1 MTRGATG
8 QEGHSAVTFDEFVN
22 AELDGLIGFSAA
34 LAGDRY
40 LAEDILSDALVKAAV
55 HWRRISMADDPAA
68 YVRRVV
74 VTTYLADRR
83 KARRRRTEPTSDMST
98 LDQPATD
105 QIDAVLAR
113 EEVADLIA
121 RLPRQQKAVIVL
133 RYLFDEPDDQIARA
147 LGCTPGTVRSHLSH
161 ARAALRL
168 AAAPSAGSA
177 CHGFR
182 QGSE

>member
-1 MTRGATG
+1 M
-8 QEGHSAVTFDEFVN
+8 TFDEFVN
-22 AELDGLIGFSAA
+22 AELDGLISFATA

-40 LAEDILSDALVKAAV
+40 LAEDILSDALVKVAV
-55 HWRRISMADDPAA
+55 HWRRVSMADDRVA

-98 LDQPATD
+98 LDRPTTD
-105 QIDAVLAR
+105 QADVVVAR

-133 RYLFDEPDDQIARA
+133 RYLFDEPDDQIARV

-168 AAAPSAGSA
+168 AVTASA
-177 CHGFR
+177 CPGFR
-182 QGSE
+182 PGSE

>member
-1 MTRGATG
+1 M
-8 QEGHSAVTFDEFVN
+8 TFDEFVN
-22 AELDGLIGFSAA
+22 AELDGLISFSAA

-40 LAEDILSDALVKAAV
+40 LAEDILSDALVKVAV
-55 HWRRISMADDPAA
+55 RWRRISTADDPVA

-98 LDQPATD
+98 LDLPATD
-105 QIDAVLAR
+105 QTDAVLAR
-113 EEVADLIA
+113 EEVSDLIA
-121 RLPRQQKAVIVL
+121 LLPRQQKAVIVL
-133 RYLFDEPDDQIARA
+133 RYLYDESDEQIARA

-168 AAAPSAGSA
+168 AATASAGPA
-177 CHGFR
+177 CRGFR
-182 QGSE
+182 QGSG